1 MIRSKQYNILIV
13 LMLLVTIFVS
23 GCSQEE
29 IVIPTN
35 GTLHLSIGQA
45 SKVTETRATPAQ
57 LGKPLVGKF
66 NLRVQRNDNVCYD
79 GKFVEELELKVG
91 TYEVTAYHGE
101 NVTIGKD
108 APYYE
113 GTTTAVVQKGAST
126 SVLVPCRVANA
137 LVSVVFGRDEAERTR
152 FEQYYEKFGV
162 IVRVGS
168 HSLAITEEEKNSSI
182 YFPAGSHVTLF
193 FYGVLR
199 ENGDVVSCELQSDYL
214 PSPFAAAE
222 HAIVTLTLPESEL
235 EVEVAKVDVETVSIE
250 ETIPLDWLPAPVATA
265 KHRYDGTGYLIGTDI
280 AFSNAY
286 PGMQWRAVVT
296 NAEGVE
302 VRCVDGNGEL
312 SSSYISSSAWP
323 YLPSG
328 EYTVTG
334 YFIQGTSFIMGS
346 SKTFSVGKP
355 ELRVAVG
362 GYSSYTKYLEG
373 DINGANACERS
384 TIYAPSVALSIS
396 EAILSNSNYSYAF
409 SYTYAGS
416 SAAVTAGK
424 NSYSVATIEGQAVST
439 TPYRLSANATFDG
452 VTVDAHKDFYI
463 TGLPV
468 NYAPPTQESGWVASS
483 SLFVDFNS
491 GNVKLGQNALQQ
503 AQYIANTDFAI
514 PQGTK
519 VYMDYNFKITT
530 LTIGT
535 TLTVTL
541 GDKVL
546 FEESEDAKLF
556 STQNFTHEGTSQIV
570 TLSSTATELKCN
582 NSYGL
587 GTTYSTIYSL
597 NLKYGK

>member
-29 IVIPTN
+29 DIIPSN
-35 GTLHLSIGQA
+35 GTLCLSIGQT
-45 SKVTETRATPAQ
+45 SKVEETRATPAQ

-235 EVEVAKVDVETVSIE
+235 EVEIAKVDVETVSIE
-250 ETIPLDWLPAPVATA
+250 ETIPLEWLPSPVATTQ
-265 KHRYDGTGYLIGTDI
+265 HRYDGNGYLVGTDV
-280 AFSNAY
+280 AFSDAY

-302 VRCVDGNGEL
+302 VRRVDGNGEL
-312 SSSYISSSAWP
+312 SSSYTNSSAWP

-334 YFIQGTSFIMGS
+334 YFMKGASFVMGS

-355 ELRVAVG
+355 ELKVAVG

-373 DINGANACERS
+373 NVDAANACDRN
-384 TIYAPSVALSIS
+384 TIYAPSVALSVS
-396 EAILSNSNYSYAF
+396 ETILSNTNYSYAF
-409 SYTYAGS
+409 SYNYAGS

-424 NSYSVATIEGQAVST
+424 NSYSVATIEGQAVSS

-452 VTVDAHKDFYI
+452 VTVSAHKDFYI

-468 NYAPPTQESGWVASS
+468 NYAPPAKTNGWSS
-483 SLFVDFNS
+483 SGTVSFKS
-491 GNVKLGQNALQQ
+491 GEVKLGQNSLQQ
-503 AQYIANTDFAI
+503 SSNITNNDFAV

-519 VYMDYNFKITT
+519 ACLDYHFKITT

-535 TLTVTL
+535 TVTVTL

-546 FEESEDAKLF
+546 VEKSEGAKLF
-556 STQNFTHEGTSQIV
+556 STQNFTHKGTSQTV
-570 TLSSTATELKCN
+570 TLSSTATEFKCV

-587 GTTYSTIYSL
+587 GTTYTTVYYL